1 MQSGPDLH
9 MFFKNKAKREQRPE
23 QGGNTRVQAIR
34 SALLPGHEPWS
45 VGPLSSTLQMVTS
58 PSLSHSWV
66 RKTLLKNLRAK
77 ATEQEQRLLDDCVA
91 LLLLLPLQLITTMGS
106 LCFCYTTQAALN
118 TSLGS
123 TVVSSLSN
131 WNRAY
136 NRSNKP
142 HVNIFKETD
151 NVILPVPPAL
161 QFLKSTELIQG
172 HTGKECLLVV
182 PEDSLEHRL
191 KLTQIYWIL
200 LFVAAISLER
210 DICGDE
216 GGKEQIH
223 LIQGIWGS

>member
-1 MQSGPDLH
+1 
-9 MFFKNKAKREQRPE
+9 
-23 QGGNTRVQAIR
+23 
-34 SALLPGHEPWS
+34 
-45 VGPLSSTLQMVTS
+45 
-58 PSLSHSWV
+58 
-66 RKTLLKNLRAK
+66 
-77 ATEQEQRLLDDCVA
+77 
-91 LLLLLPLQLITTMGS
+91 MGS

-123 TVVSSLSN
+123 MVVSSLSN

-182 PEDSLEHRL
+182 PEDGLEHRL

-216 GGKEQIH
+216 GGKNRFISFRASGTATAPPSCSATFQTVFNSTDWP
-223 LIQGIWGS
+223 LIPSYS